1 MSDLAKVKPAHTHRA
16 AVVYVRQS
24 SASQVEHHRESTER
38 QYALVHRAIEL
49 GWHRE
54 QVIIVDED
62 QGLSGSGIAKRAGF
76 AQMAADVALAKV
88 GLVLGLEV
96 SRLARNN
103 ADWYRLLDLCG
114 MTDTLIG
121 DADGIYH
128 PALFNDRL
136 VLGLKGTMSEAELH
150 VLRARLNGGIRNK
163 AARGA
168 LRCGL
173 PVGLTWGEKEGEVR
187 FHPNEAVTSAIHA
200 VFARFAELGSARQ
213 VWLWFRAE
221 GLSFPLQANGVPDI
235 RWVAPTYTAIHKVL
249 ANPVYAGA
257 YVYGKTRRERFV
269 DTDGTIQQRIRRLPR
284 AEWAVLILDHHEG
297 FIDWATYEAN
307 QARIGANV
315 HPKPHQAGGAVR
327 EGTALLQGLATCG
340 HCGRR
345 LHTHYHGRNAMPGY
359 HCSGK
364 DLVNG
369 RGVYCLNIGG
379 LQIDDAVTTA
389 FLAALTPAAVDATLA
404 AAHQLDADHD
414 TALAQWRLAVERA
427 RYEAER
433 AERRYRAVEPE
444 NRLVARGLEAEWE
457 RRLRDLEQAQHE
469 LAGRESQRPHALG
482 PADTERLR
490 ALGDDLRLVWT
501 ASTTTARDK
510 KELLRTLLED
520 VVIAVERA
528 EARAHLTLRWRGG
541 TVTEL
546 EVSLPHSNPPR
557 IRTDEDSLALIRRL
571 APHYPDAVI
580 AGILNRQGRRTVHGE
595 RFTAVHVGS
604 LRRYRG
610 IPRCEPPADRP
621 DGELVTIKKA
631 AGILGVAPSTL
642 HRWLTA
648 GIIVGEQLTPGA
660 PWRIRITDD
669 LRARFV
675 ENAPP
680 DYLPMLEARL
690 RLGVSRQ
697 TVLQRVKRG
706 ELEAVHVLRGR
717 RKGLRIKVVA
727 DHPELFHNAP

>member
-1 MSDLAKVKPAHTHRA
+1 MSDLAKANPAHTHGA
-16 AVVYVRQS
+16 AVIYARQS

-54 QVIIVDED
+54 QVISVDED

-168 LRCGL
+168 LRRGL

-187 FHPNEAVTSAIHA
+187 FHPNEAVTSAIHT

-269 DTDGTIQQRIRRLPR
+269 DTDGTIQQRIRRLPP

-315 HPKPHQAGGAVR
+315 HPKPHQAGGAGGER
-327 EGTALLQGLATCG
+327 TAPLQGLAAWG
-340 HCGRR
+340 GRGRR
-345 LHTHYHGRNAMPGY
+345 LP
-359 HCSGK
+359 
-364 DLVNG
+364 
-369 RGVYCLNIGG
+369 
-379 LQIDDAVTTA
+379 
-389 FLAALTPAAVDATLA
+389 TPYYRR
-404 AAHQLDADHD
+404 H
-414 TALAQWRLAVERA
+414 ALA
-427 RYEAER
+427 
-433 AERRYRAVEPE
+433 
-444 NRLVARGLEAEWE
+444 
-457 RRLRDLEQAQHE
+457 RDQCSREE
-469 LAGRESQRPHALG
+469 LG
-482 PADTERLR
+482 
-490 ALGDDLRLVWT
+490 
-501 ASTTTARDK
+501 
-510 KELLRTLLED
+510 
-520 VVIAVERA
+520 
-528 EARAHLTLRWRGG
+528 
-541 TVTEL
+541 
-546 EVSLPHSNPPR
+546 
-557 IRTDEDSLALIRRL
+557 
-571 APHYPDAVI
+571 
-580 AGILNRQGRRTVHGE
+580 QG
-595 RFTAVHVGS
+595 
-604 LRRYRG
+604 
-610 IPRCEPPADRP
+610 
-621 DGELVTIKKA
+621 
-631 AGILGVAPSTL
+631 
-642 HRWLTA
+642 
-648 GIIVGEQLTPGA
+648 
-660 PWRIRITDD
+660 
-669 LRARFV
+669 
-675 ENAPP
+675 
-680 DYLPMLEARL
+680 
-690 RLGVSRQ
+690 SR
-697 TVLQRVKRG
+697 
-706 ELEAVHVLRGR
+706 
-717 RKGLRIKVVA
+717 
-727 DHPELFHNAP
+727 